1 MVKANIK
8 SMQVH
13 KTSASINPHTEE
25 ASSITV
31 HSLSHFKHF
40 AIAPKIL
47 KSNLCNNSE
56 IIAGSIIRATIIIAI
71 TPQEFFIK
79 AILDVTVLNASF
91 TVEPTMGIKL
101 LIANFA
107 VLIEI
112 LSVD

>member
-1 MVKANIK
+1 MNKVIF
-8 SMQVH
+8 
-13 KTSASINPHTEE
+13 E
-25 ASSITV
+25 
-31 HSLSHFKHF
+31 
-40 AIAPKIL
+40 IL

-56 IIAGSIIRATIIIAI
+56 IMAGSIIRATIIIAI